1 MEWHSIVLYFFIS
14 VNLFTFVLYGWDK
27 RKAQH
32 SQWRIPESTLLALAF
47 IGGGL
52 GAWCGMKVWHH
63 KTQHFKF
70 KYGVPVMF
78 FLQLA
83 VMAYFHV

>member
-1 MEWHSIVLYFFIS
+1 MEWHSIALYFFIA
-14 VNLFTFVLYGWDK
+14 VNLLAFVLYGWDK
-27 RKAQH
+27 RKAQR

-47 IGGGL
+47 IGGAL

-63 KTQHFKF
+63 KTQHLPF

-83 VMAYFHV
+83 VMAYYHV